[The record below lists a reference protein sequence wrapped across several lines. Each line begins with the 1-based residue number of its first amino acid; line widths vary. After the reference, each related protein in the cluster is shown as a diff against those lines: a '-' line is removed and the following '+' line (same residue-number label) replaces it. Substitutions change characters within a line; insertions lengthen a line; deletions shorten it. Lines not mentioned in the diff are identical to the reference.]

1 MAKLIPLEYQGMPI
15 QANSD
20 AWFNATDM
28 AAIYGKKVHDYLRL
42 PITTELIA
50 ALCDVHKAEKSSF
63 IKSKRG
69 KNGVHG

>member
-28 AAIYGKKVHDYLRL
+28 AAIYGKKYMITCAYLL
-42 PITTELIA
+42 PQSLLRPYVMFIMRENP
-50 ALCDVHKAEKSSF
+50 AL
-63 IKSKRG
+63 
-69 KNGVHG
+69 